1 MSAPHAGYAASRLSR
16 IPIAAALA
24 TGIVTAI
31 MVIMNPGSP
40 PAHRPAPRPA
50 PVVSAAPQAP
60 TRAWICVEPGGALI
74 AVTSPTVC
82 AGHLAMS
89 QSVLEPSLG

>member
-1 MSAPHAGYAASRLSR
+1 MSAGHMSSRLSR

-31 MVIMNPGSP
+31 MMIMTPGSP

-50 PVVSAAPQAP
+50 PIVSVAPQAP

-74 AVTSPTVC
+74 AVTSPAAC
-82 AGHLAMS
+82 AGHLYMP